1 MARLREESG
10 GMDSNKKWL
19 AAGTALALLAAGA
32 LIFGPERE
40 MSYFVPPS
48 KVGAGGTP
56 TDAPLRVG
64 GVVKPGS
71 LRAGSPGVPA
81 RLVLSDGTSDLEVE
95 FDGTLPALLREGQE
109 AVAFGR
115 LQSGVLRAER
125 VIPKFDDPLKK
136 TP

>member
-1 MARLREESG
+1 
-10 GMDSNKKWL
+10 
-19 AAGTALALLAAGA
+19 
-32 LIFGPERE
+32 
-40 MSYFVPPS
+40 
-48 KVGAGGTP
+48 
-56 TDAPLRVG
+56 
-64 GVVKPGS
+64 
-71 LRAGSPGVPA
+71 
-81 RLVLSDGTSDLEVE
+81 VE

>member
-1 MARLREESG
+1 M
-10 GMDSNKKWL
+10 NKNTWWL
-19 AAGTALALLAAGA
+19 AAGAAAALLVAGA

-48 KVGAGGTP
+48 KVGADGTP

-71 LRAGSPGVPA
+71 LRPGSPGVPA
-81 RLVLSDGTSDLEVE
+81 RLVLSDGAKDLEVE
-95 FDGTLPALLREGQE
+95 FDGALPVMLREGQE

-115 LQSGVLRAER
+115 MQAGVLRAER
-125 VIPKFDDPLKK
+125 VIPKFDDPLKN
-136 TP
+136 TR